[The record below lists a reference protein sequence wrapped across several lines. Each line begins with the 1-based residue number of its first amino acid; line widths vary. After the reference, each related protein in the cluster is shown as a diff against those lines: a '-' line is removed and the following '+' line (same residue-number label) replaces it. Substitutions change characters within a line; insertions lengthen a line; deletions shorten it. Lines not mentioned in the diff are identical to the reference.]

1 MIDNL
6 ADLMGQI
13 MIRAAELSESQDRGV
28 GVSYNGEDDTLTVRV
43 WLHYEGIELP
53 EPVYTLADRDEIT
66 GDLLTEIL
74 DRLNAWAELEVEI
87 LLDNIALM
95 QVAARRITCP
105 WIWICGGR
113 CTSARGVSGNMTAL

>member
-1 MIDNL
+1 MIYGRET
-6 ADLMGQI
+6 LMAQI
-13 MIRAAELSESQDRGV
+13 MTRAAKLSESMDRGV

-66 GDLLTEIL
+66 EDLLIEIL
-74 DRLNAWAELEVEI
+74 DKLNAWAELEVEI

-95 QVAARRITCP
+95 QVKDDETI
-105 WIWICGGR
+105 
-113 CTSARGVSGNMTAL
+113 